1 VVTWWAGLRGCRKL
15 SFADEVM
22 LCYCRRVRWV
32 ERSKQV
38 LTLCKMGDEDRRVA
52 NSLGREQVGLMGQS
66 SVNDQS
72 RQVLIEQGKAEL
84 ELDKMGMSLE
94 I

>member
-1 VVTWWAGLRGCRKL
+1 
-15 SFADEVM
+15 
-22 LCYCRRVRWV
+22 
-32 ERSKQV
+32 
-38 LTLCKMGDEDRRVA
+38 MGDEDRRVA